1 MDNTTQQT
9 TTARPRME
17 LERHNA
23 EQYINKLPVEILSRI
38 FIIGD
43 QIDQDDA
50 DSTDD
55 EDEGEDDEDEGP
67 YLEFQELVSHV
78 CRHWRTI
85 AINMPTLWT
94 YITLS
99 DPIPYERSAML
110 LARSGNTTPLE
121 IEIDMTGDFMEG
133 LEGRDKRTHVKRAI
147 EALEFIVDHGGI
159 TSRWER
165 FVIWSEIPDIVLAA
179 IDFISSAPL
188 DTLTTLKLL
197 GELNDDLLAEPFA
210 RQDYSESIMFKN
222 QPPLLRHVELYAIP
236 SNFFFAR
243 ESAPLVSNLTHLELS
258 TIVSLPPLIGLREL
272 LLHSPLLET
281 LFLDMGLVTTVSFED
296 QPPSSVRV
304 SMPFLHQFTLREPV
318 SVSWGLSVLKMIDA
332 PGVEM
337 FSLNLTQSEELTD
350 SIMRYIALGR
360 SAGRLMDDDTDT
372 GADRGSIYPSLK
384 HFALGP
390 FINSAAIL
398 KATLKAFQNVT
409 RLDWETGLD
418 ALTPI
423 QSLMTDVAVCPQL
436 EHLRVYGVS
445 SDDLV
450 AVVRARATNGRP
462 LKIVEVNSRD
472 WEQITEDTKQL
483 LKTELVKFGRYVD
496 EDEDTD
502 SEDAE
507 EDEDEDGSIDTAS
520 SDLSDTDGS
529 GGEWEDVETDSDS

>member
-1 MDNTTQQT
+1 A
-9 TTARPRME
+9 TARPRME
-17 LERHNA
+17 LESHNA
-23 EQYINKLPVEILSRI
+23 EQSINKLPVEILSRI

-43 QIDQDDA
+43 QIYQDDA

-55 EDEGEDDEDEGP
+55 EDGGEEDDDKGP

-85 AINMPTLWT
+85 VINMPTLWT

-110 LARSGNTTPLE
+110 LARSG
-121 IEIDMTGDFMEG
+121 DFMEG
-133 LEGRDKRTHVKRAI
+133 LEGRDSRARVRCAI

-165 FVIWSEIPDIVLAA
+165 FVIWSEIPDVVLAA

-188 DTLTTLKLL
+188 DILTTLKLL

-210 RQDYSESIMFKN
+210 RQDFSESIMFKS
-222 QPPLLRHVELYAIP
+222 QPPLLRRVELYAIP

-243 ESAPLVSNLTHLELS
+243 ESVPLVSNLTHLELS

-281 LFLDMGLVTTVSFED
+281 LFLDMGLVTTVSFEN
-296 QPPSSVRV
+296 QPSSSVRV

-360 SAGRLMDDDTDT
+360 SAGRLLDDDTDT
-372 GADRGSIYPSLK
+372 GADRGFIYPSLK

-418 ALTPI
+418 AFTPI

-445 SDDLV
+445 GDDLV

-462 LKIVEVNSRD
+462 LKIVEVQLDGRRNWCLD
-472 WEQITEDTKQL
+472 QNNKQIAP
-483 LKTELVKFGRYVD
+483 F
-496 EDEDTD
+496 
-502 SEDAE
+502 
-507 EDEDEDGSIDTAS
+507 
-520 SDLSDTDGS
+520 S
-529 GGEWEDVETDSDS
+529 GY